1 MEKNNIKILDIK
13 SIIWGKPPA
22 PLLPSVLRKLWAD
35 ENLPSWVSEEV
46 FGING
51 KKIKNLGDDVWIGK
65 EQFSNR
71 ILNYVLIL
79 FKTRYK
85 SITNILCFEDAIMPV
100 GLNISDLGWPA
111 RTENRL
117 RTTGILNDTSV
128 LTTLTF
134 GDLLR
139 IEGLGIKSVLGF
151 VCTLEAVIS
160 YYEKVSNEI
169 LTKEPDE
176 KNNLSYL
183 QNVYE
188 SNWSSE
194 INARDKR
201 FGDLY
206 AFGSGTLHDIIDAV
220 ISDAQINIDITN
232 IVKLCNIVEQ
242 VEAMLKEISLL
253 PLEEQLLQYMMMLTK
268 ARGDRLKAIMA
279 RFGWSGFEPA
289 TLENA
294 GKMMGVTR
302 ERVRQVQNKIIKN
315 IPPTKV
321 YIPGIDA
328 AIKAIEN
335 KAPITIAKAGNLL
348 KECGISERK
357 FNPAGLLNA
366 AAILN
371 HETSLR
377 IDKIKGKDMVVFDS
391 EARQMSEIA
400 TISKKLAGQCGVTN
414 IFQVIN
420 NALKQDIELDEEV
433 VRRTLK
439 SFDRFV
445 FLDDDWFWASDI
457 PVNRN
462 RLINVTK
469 RILSVVSPQSI
480 LSLREGIRRAYRGR
494 ALSNARYRGLLVPPI
509 AILRKFYE
517 TNTEFNISN
526 NEVSSRFPLEYN
538 KELGET
544 ERVIVEVL
552 RSSPTGLLDRKTFI
566 ESCINRGVNE
576 NTIQLFTSYSP
587 IVDHVGVDIWKL
599 RGVVVDPAAI
609 EAMREANYLKPRE
622 KRVSEYYWTEEGAL
636 RVIVKVPSIKGSLV
650 VGCPGGFKRYL
661 AGREFECYSKESG
674 KRCGVLK
681 VTDNGT
687 TYGYG
692 TYFRQFGV
700 DEGDVLVSD
709 FDINDAR
716 VYLEIG
722 DDDLLDS

>member
-1 MEKNNIKILDIK
+1 MENNNTKNLDIK
-13 SIIWGKPPA
+13 SIAWGKPPA
-22 PLLPSVLRKLWAD
+22 PLLPSALRRLWSD
-35 ENLPSWVSEEV
+35 ENLPSWVSEEIFDV
-46 FGING
+46 KG
-51 KKIKNLGDDVWIGK
+51 KKISDLGEDVWIGK
-65 EQFSNR
+65 GQLSNR
-71 ILNYVLIL
+71 IINYILFL
-79 FKTRYK
+79 FKTRNK
-85 SITNILCFEDAIMPV
+85 SVANVLCFEDALPV
-100 GLNISDLGWPA
+100 GLNIADLGWPA

-117 RTTGILNDTSV
+117 RATGMFNDASV

-139 IEGLGIKSVLGF
+139 IEGMGIKSVLGF
-151 VCTLEAVIS
+151 VCTLEGVLS
-160 YYEKVSNEI
+160 YYEKISDEI
-169 LTKEPDE
+169 LTIEPDE

-188 SNWSSE
+188 SNWSYE
-194 INARDKR
+194 INTRDKR

-206 AFGSGTLHDIIDAV
+206 AFGTGTLHDIIDVV
-220 ISDAQINIDITN
+220 ISDAQININITK
-232 IVKLCNIVEQ
+232 IVKLCNSVEQ
-242 VEAMLKEISLL
+242 VEVMLQEISSL

-268 ARGDRLKAIMA
+268 SKGDRLKAIMA
-279 RFGWSGFEPA
+279 RFGWSGFKPV
-289 TLENA
+289 TLEKA
-294 GKMMGVTR
+294 GEMMGVTR
-302 ERVRQVQNKIIKN
+302 ERVRQVQNKIIKS
-315 IPPTKV
+315 IPPTKI
-321 YIPGIDA
+321 YMPGIDA
-328 AIKAIEN
+328 AIEAIEN
-335 KAPITIAKAGNLL
+335 KAPISVAKAGMLL

-357 FNPAGLLNA
+357 FNPAGLLDA

-377 IDKIKGKDMVVFDS
+377 IDKIKGKDMVLFDS
-391 EARQMSEIA
+391 DARQMSEIA
-400 TISKKLAGQCGVTN
+400 TIARKLAGQCGVTN
-414 IFQVIN
+414 IFQVVD
-420 NALKQDIELDEEV
+420 NASKQDIELDEEI
-433 VRRTLK
+433 VRRVLK
-439 SFDRFV
+439 SFERFV
-445 FLDDDWFWASDI
+445 FLDDDWFWATDI

-480 LSLREGIRRAYRGR
+480 LSLREGVRRAYRGR
-494 ALSNARYRGLLVPPI
+494 ALSSARHRGLLVPPNV
-509 AILRKFYE
+509 ILRKFYE

-526 NEVSSRFPLEYN
+526 DKVSSRSPLEYS

-566 ESCINRGVNE
+566 ESCIDRGVNE

-599 RGVVVDPAAI
+599 RGVIVDPAAI

-636 RVIVKVPSIKGSLV
+636 RVIVKMPSIKGSLV
-650 VGCPGGFKRYL
+650 VGCPSGFKRYL

-681 VTDNGT
+681 VTENGT

-692 TYFRQFGV
+692 TFIRQFGV
-700 DEGDVLVSD
+700 DEGDVLISD

-716 VYLEIG
+716 VFLEIG
-722 DDDLLDS
+722 GDDLLDS